1 MRSLVLLIT
10 ALALVAC
17 TSTSTRPLN
26 SKDDEQRRQQEQQF
40 QQQHRAT
47 LPQSF

>member
-1 MRSLVLLIT
+1 MRSLVLLVT
-10 ALALVAC
+10 ALALAAC
-17 TSTSTRPLN
+17 ASMSARPLN
-26 SKDDEQRRQQEQQF
+26 AKDDEQRRQQEQQF